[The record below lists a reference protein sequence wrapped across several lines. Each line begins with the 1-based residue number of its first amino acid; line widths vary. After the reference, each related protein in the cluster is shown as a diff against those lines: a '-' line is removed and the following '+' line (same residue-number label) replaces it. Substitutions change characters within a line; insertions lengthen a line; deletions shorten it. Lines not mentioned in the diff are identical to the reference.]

1 MNALYLIGEWLENRV
16 DKIVDAWL
24 SDIDIKE
31 LFLKYNIDIKKFST
45 KFAQAILLHNI
56 GVMQETKQ
64 PDDCPIMNKFVD
76 LMLEKN
82 IISEDI
88 FTVCTRLRTT
98 ILNKLW
104 EEYPDF
110 SNDISSIKKIIS
122 IFDRN
127 LAGVLA
133 NFDRK
138 NMANRAQKQKEQEL
152 KLYLQRL
159 QTVFDV
165 QDNIIMK
172 IHEGKLHLAN
182 KALFLA
188 TGVKDIKSY
197 CDKYTSPLGFIKHVT
212 NFSSLFKSGEYSKW
226 IDKIIQE
233 NNGECTVELFNHIT
247 NKSSLM
253 QMKVAK
259 IDDLNDY
266 IFTFSNITEQ
276 QRELKKLKDMVYKDP
291 LTGLANL
298 KKFEEMIESKLD
310 KLANNKFKILMI
322 HLRGYKITNESYGKE
337 KGENILKNVA
347 DLLKEHYPKGSA
359 RIDVDRFAIMSE
371 DMTLTRAE
379 DLVKN
384 IDDTI
389 AKSANNIDINSAIV
403 LLHEQDTK
411 ESMLERGEILLNH
424 VKHNN
429 EKMVFDESVLQE
441 KESERLKAQ
450 RKFLELMQQYQDTN
464 KHVPITSYY
473 LEIPIKS
480 DAAILSINDDTM
492 SVSLRK
498 ISLYSLYRDDHVY
511 IEMPERP
518 NYKAKVI
525 GINTKDDKVLLGDFK
540 TVETSPLDR
549 RSIHVKLQK
558 QVNIAIKS
566 PKNSIVA
573 ELDSLS
579 INSFVIMIDHLYDI
593 EVGTKINMR
602 VNLLKDEMGFSGN
615 VHLIIAVA
623 DKFKLIVHLDQT
635 PGIQDELVPFISN
648 RQIEIIKELQ
658 KNVL

>member
-24 SDIDIKE
+24 SDKDIKE

-88 FTVCTRLRTT
+88 FTICTRLRTT
-98 ILNKLW
+98 ILKKLW

-110 SNDISSIKKIIS
+110 FTDIASIQKIIS

-127 LAGVLA
+127 LSGVLA

-152 KLYLQRL
+152 KLYLERL

-165 QDNIIMK
+165 QDNIILK

-182 KALFLA
+182 KALFLT
-188 TGVKDIKSY
+188 TGVNDIRSY
-197 CDKYTSPLGFIKHVT
+197 CDKYSAPLGFIKHV
-212 NFSSLFKSGEYSKW
+212 NIFSSIFKSGEYGKW
-226 IDKIIQE
+226 IEKVIQE

-266 IFTFSNITEQ
+266 IFTFTNITEQ
-276 QRELKKLKDMVYKDP
+276 QRELKKLKDMLYKDS

-298 KKFEEMIESKLD
+298 KRFEEIIEKKLD
-310 KLANNKFKILMI
+310 RLPDNNFKILML
-322 HLRGYKITNESYGKE
+322 HLRGFKITNETYGKE
-337 KGENILKNVA
+337 KGEEILKNVA
-347 DLLKEHYPKGSA
+347 DVLKEHYPKESA
-359 RIDVDRFAIMSE
+359 RIDIDRFAVMSE
-371 DMTLTRAE
+371 DMTLSHAE
-379 DLVKN
+379 TLVKE
-384 IDDTI
+384 IDGTIDT
-389 AKSANNIDINSAIV
+389 SSIDINSAIV
-403 LLHEQDTK
+403 LLHEKDTK
-411 ESMLERGEILLNH
+411 ESMFERGEILLNH
-424 VKHNN
+424 VKNN
-429 EKMVFDESVLQE
+429 KEKTVYDESVLQE
-441 KESERLKAQ
+441 KENERLKEQ
-450 RKFLELMQQYQDTN
+450 QKFLELMKQYKENNQ
-464 KHVPITSYY
+464 HLPVTSYY

-480 DAAILSINDDTM
+480 DAAILSINDDTI
-492 SVSLRK
+492 SVTLRK
-498 ISLYSLYRDDHVY
+498 ISLFSLYRDDHVY
-511 IEMPERP
+511 IQMPKKP
-518 NYKAKVI
+518 NYKAKVK
-525 GINTKDDKVLLGDFK
+525 GIDTKGDKVLLGEFK

-549 RSIHVKLQK
+549 RSIHVKLQE
-558 QVNIAIKS
+558 QVDITIKS
-566 PKNSIVA
+566 RKNRIVA

-579 INSFVIMIDHLYDI
+579 INSFVIIVDHLYDI
-593 EVGTKINMR
+593 EMDTQLNMR
-602 VNLLKDEMGFSGN
+602 VTLVKKELMFRGH

-623 DKFKLIVHLDQT
+623 DKFKLIVHLTQSQN
-635 PGIQDELVPFISN
+635 IQDELVPFISN

>member
-16 DKIVDAWL
+16 DKIVGAWL
-24 SDIDIKE
+24 SDKDIKE

-76 LMLEKN
+76 LMLEKD

-88 FTVCTRLRTT
+88 FTICTRLRTT
-98 ILNKLW
+98 ILKKLW

-110 SNDISSIKKIIS
+110 SNDIPSIQKIIS

-127 LAGVLA
+127 LSGVLA

-182 KALFLA
+182 KSLFLT

-197 CDKYTSPLGFIKHVT
+197 CNKYSVPLGFIKNV
-212 NFSSLFKSGEYSKW
+212 NIFSSIFKSGEYGKW
-226 IDKIIQE
+226 IEKVIQE
-233 NNGECTVELFNHIT
+233 NQGESTVELFNHIT

-259 IDDLNDY
+259 VSDLNDY
-266 IFTFSNITEQ
+266 IFTFTNITEQ
-276 QRELKKLKDMVYKDP
+276 QRELKKLKDLLYKDS

-298 KKFEEMIESKLD
+298 KKFEEIIEKKLD
-310 KLANNKFKILMI
+310 RLPDNNFKILML
-322 HLRGYKITNESYGKE
+322 HLRGFKITNETYGKA
-337 KGENILKNVA
+337 KGEEILKNVA
-347 DLLKEHYPKGSA
+347 DVLKEHYPKESA
-359 RIDVDRFAIMSE
+359 RIDVDRFAVMSE
-371 DMTLTRAE
+371 EMTLSRAE
-379 DLVKN
+379 ALVKEL
-384 IDDTI
+384 DDTI
-389 AKSANNIDINSAIV
+389 DTNSIDINSAIV

-411 ESMLERGEILLNH
+411 ESMFERGEILLNH
-424 VKHNN
+424 IKNN
-429 EKMVFDESVLQE
+429 KEKTVYDESVLQE
-441 KESERLKAQ
+441 KENERLKEQ
-450 RKFLELMQQYQDTN
+450 QKFLELMQQYQDSN
-464 KHVPITSYY
+464 KHLPVTSYY

-480 DAAILSINDDTM
+480 DAAILSINNDTI
-492 SVSLRK
+492 SVNLRK
-498 ISLYSLYRDDHVY
+498 ISLFSLYRDDHVY
-511 IEMPERP
+511 IQMPEKP
-518 NYKAKVI
+518 NFKAKVK
-525 GINTKDDKVLLGDFK
+525 GIDTKHDKVLLGEFK
-540 TVETSPLDR
+540 AVETSPLDR
-549 RSIHVKLQK
+549 RSIHVKIQE
-558 QVNIAIKS
+558 QVDITIKS

-579 INSFVIMIDHLYDI
+579 INSFVIIVDHLYDI
-593 EVGTKINMR
+593 EVDTMVHMR
-602 VNLLKDEMGFSGN
+602 VTLVKKELVFRGH

-635 PGIQDELVPFISN
+635 QNIQDELVPFISN